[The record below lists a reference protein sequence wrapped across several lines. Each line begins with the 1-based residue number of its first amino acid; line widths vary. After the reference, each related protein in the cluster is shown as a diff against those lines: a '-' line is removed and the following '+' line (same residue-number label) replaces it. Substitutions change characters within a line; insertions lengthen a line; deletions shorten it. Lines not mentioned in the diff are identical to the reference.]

1 MWHLILD
8 RFDRHKYGIIG
19 TLVLHTAVVFTLA
32 ISRLG
37 AGPDADQ
44 GNEMRV
50 DVMDAVQAEAL
61 LQAIETGTP
70 VPPVQVTNVISD
82 LNAQL
87 RAAQAMPTVSERTA
101 ERLENDLRAMEQSEF
116 ERLAEE
122 RRAAGKE
129 VVVPELDP
137 SQWDKDRYL
146 PKEQPPAR
154 AEGPAT
160 VSYDLKGR
168 RPEVLEVPAY
178 LCTGSGRVVVRIAV
192 DRSGSIRRTTLDK
205 EATTVT
211 EECMMD
217 YALAYAGEARFD
229 RSATAPEEQIGT
241 ITFLFLPQ

>member
-1 MWHLILD
+1 MLDLILD

-19 TLVLHTAVVFTLA
+19 TLVLHTAVVFALA
-32 ISRLG
+32 VSRLG
-37 AGPDADQ
+37 SGPDPERS
-44 GNEMRV
+44 NEMRV
-50 DVMDAVQAEAL
+50 DVMDAAVAEAL
-61 LQAIETGTP
+61 LQAIETGKP
-70 VPPVQVTNVISD
+70 LPPMQVTNAVSD

-154 AEGPAT
+154 VEGPAT

-178 LCTGSGRVVVRIAV
+178 LCTGSGRVVVRIYV
-192 DRSGSIRRTTLDK
+192 DRSGTIRRTSLDK
-205 EATTVT
+205 EATTVN
-211 EECMMD
+211 EECMVA
-217 YALAYAGEARFD
+217 YAMAYAGEARFD

>member
-1 MWHLILD
+1 MLDLILD

-19 TLVLHTAVVFTLA
+19 TLVLHTAVVFTMA

-37 AGPDADQ
+37 TGPDPERS
-44 GNEMRV
+44 NEMRV
-50 DVMDAVQAEAL
+50 DVLDAAQAEAL

-70 VPPVQVTNVISD
+70 RPPVQVTNAISD

-101 ERLENDLRAMEQSEF
+101 ERLENDLRALEQSEF

-146 PKEQPPAR
+146 PKDQPPAR
-154 AEGPAT
+154 VEGPAT

-168 RPEVLEVPAY
+168 RPEALDVPAY

-192 DRSGSIRRTTLDK
+192 DRSGTIRRTALDK
-205 EATTVT
+205 EATTVD
-211 EECMMD
+211 EACMVE
-217 YALAYAGEARFD
+217 YAMAYAAEARFD